1 MNIYLL
7 VHRHPDNYIGSP
19 DVPSAWEAWFQKLGA
34 NLVDLG
40 NPVFERTAVGTCG
53 TPLPLGGYTLVSADN
68 LEAAIELAKGCP
80 ILSEGGGV
88 EVGVLTSVPGRE
100 HPARTF

>member
-1 MNIYLL
+1 MNTYLL
-7 VHRHPDNYIGSP
+7 VHRHPDNYVGSP
-19 DVPSAWEAWFQKLGA
+19 DTAAAWEAWFRQLGA
-34 NLVDLG
+34 SLVDLG

-68 LEAAIELAKGCP
+68 LEAAIDLATNCP
-80 ILSEGGGV
+80 ILSEGSGV

-100 HPARTF
+100 HPARIF